1 MRKKNKCKC
10 GKLKVEN
17 SKVCK
22 QCVRVIGRGRR
33 VSQQLK

>member
-17 SKVCK
+17 SKVCN
-22 QCVRVIGRGRR
+22 QCVRVRGRGRR